1 MRYFLILALALAIS
15 AISSTDAAAEPE
27 VYMVD
32 ISPDTIDNQQDEE
45 VSFSSD
51 CSVCNGE
58 GLTYFYWNSSID
70 GVLAQGSDSH
80 NVMLSSTTFSTGEHT
95 VTFQVRDNNSEWSI
109 ESESSQ
115 AVLTVSGR
123 DNGGDDGIDVNF
135 GIEPPTLHLGE
146 TATFRACSEMYP
158 EPQPCVDDPNADLD
172 FYWEV
177 LWNNEGSWSYIGN
190 SEMFTF
196 NNLQEGTHTVKLSI
210 TYEGDSANETQQM
223 IVLPPI
229 PQMIID
235 FNDGDSIKEGET
247 LEINAQCFDNNQ
259 DEVECDY
266 YWDIYDND
274 GNPDLLFRLYG
285 SPISLSNLT
294 NSEGSYELVFRSKD
308 IESGI
313 YSPYSQVIVN
323 VLPPNQSP
331 TASINISPDSL
342 GGLTPQYYQFS
353 SLTFTSS
360 SSDPDGD
367 LVSFKWYFNNE
378 VISEENQFSL
388 SFNETGI
395 YQMKLEVQDNDG
407 VWSSQTATNF
417 KIIPNTAPS
426 VDFTYSFEGS
436 VYTFNSSASD
446 SEGSI
451 SSYEWSI
458 NDASYSSDENIT
470 WVANKTGTYTITLE
484 VTDDGGMKSAISRDI
499 DVKITEMKNFVA
511 TFSSKN
517 IEVGQNFEID
527 FSQTTG
533 DFDYFEI
540 KVLYPNGTSLKYTV
554 KDKFGNFSLIFDQAG
569 TYPIDVKVIWL
580 DGVDRGLDD
589 FYGPTVNVGQDNSN
603 SGGES
608 EAEDTLTESSD
619 DLPSLSLFVSVL
631 LISIIA
637 ISRRQR

>member
-259 DEVECDY
+259 DEIECDY

-451 SSYEWSI
+451 YSYEWSI

-470 WVANKTGTYTITLE
+470 WIANKTGTYTITLE
-484 VTDDGGMKSAISRDI
+484 VTDDGGMKSAISKDI

-554 KDKFGNFSLIFDQAG
+554 KDKFGNFSLNFDQAG

-608 EAEDTLTESSD
+608 EAEDTLIESSD